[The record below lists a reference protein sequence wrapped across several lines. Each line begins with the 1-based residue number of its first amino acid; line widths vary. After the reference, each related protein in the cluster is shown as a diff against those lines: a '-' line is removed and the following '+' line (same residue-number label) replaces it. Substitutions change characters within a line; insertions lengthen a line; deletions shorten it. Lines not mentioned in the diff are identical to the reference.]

1 MKKIRRV
8 TFILI
13 MSFVINIII
22 EIIPSC
28 TFLKGNNVYAAEFEN
43 NIIINSSLNEVN
55 NLVVKQNED
64 DQIENKQDENKELK
78 NKKNTLNEAETKK
91 NSADEPEIKKIEV
104 NKLESKNES
113 NKLET
118 KQTVENEISID
129 DLGGSAKE
137 EINSLYDYIKKMK
150 TDEELMDTL
159 NPVDYIKEYIKDGTG
174 NLSFHNILNAVLS
187 IVFKEVKSVLKLT
200 LSIVTIAIICSL
212 LKNLQDAFSD
222 ESISEVAFYACYALI
237 IMVLSKSFIIS
248 ISVAKEVITN
258 ISDFMSALLPILITM
273 ISLSG
278 GITSAATLDP
288 IVLGAVVFIPK
299 IYSNII
305 IPMIL
310 MIFVLEFAN
319 NISAEYK
326 ITNLCKLFKQIT
338 IWFQG
343 IIVTAFI
350 GLLTIRGITA
360 TTMDA
365 VTLKTAKFAVDNFIP
380 IVGKA
385 FSDAITSVAGYSL
398 IIKNAISSIGLVV
411 IILILLHPLIKLILI
426 TFIYKLSAALVEPIS
441 DSRITKSLEAAG
453 NSMVLITS
461 CVLTVSLMFFILIG
475 IMASSGRFIVG
486 G

>member
-13 MSFVINIII
+13 IGFLINLIIA
-22 EIIPSC
+22 IISSC
-28 TFLKGNNVYAAEFEN
+28 ILFYGNDVYATEFQDNTNIN
-43 NIIINSSLNEVN
+43 NGLNELDN
-55 NLVVKQNED
+55 SRAK
-64 DQIENKQDENKELK
+64 ENENKEVE
-78 NKKNTLNEAETKK
+78 KKNTIYEAENKK
-91 NSADEPEIKKIEV
+91 SMGNETEIKKDGV
-104 NKLESKNES
+104 NKLESKNQA
-113 NKLET
+113 KLET
-118 KQTVENEISID
+118 KQAMENETGIYA
-129 DLGGSAKE
+129 LGGSAKE

-150 TDEELMDTL
+150 TDEELMETL
-159 NPVDYIKEYIKDGTG
+159 NPVDYIKEYIKSGTG

-187 IVFKEVKSVLKLT
+187 IVFKEVKSVLKLA
-200 LSIVTIAIICSL
+200 LSIITIAIICSL

-237 IMVLSKSFIIS
+237 IMLLSKSFIIS

-273 ISLSG
+273 ISLAG

-299 IYSNII
+299 IYSNFI

-319 NISAEYK
+319 NISTEHK

-343 IIVTAFI
+343 IIVTVFI
-350 GLLTIRGITA
+350 GLLTIRGITS

-385 FSDAITSVAGYSL
+385 FSDAIISVAGYSL

-475 IMASSGRFIVG
+475 IIASSGRFIVG

>member
-1 MKKIRRV
+1 MKMIRRV
-8 TFILI
+8 TLILI
-13 MSFVINIII
+13 MSFTINIII
-22 EIIPSC
+22 AVIPSC
-28 TFLKGNNVYAAEFEN
+28 TFLKLNHVCATEIN
-43 NIIINSSLNEVN
+43 NISIDSNINDS
-55 NLVVKQNED
+55 
-64 DQIENKQDENKELK
+64 
-78 NKKNTLNEAETKK
+78 
-91 NSADEPEIKKIEV
+91 KKI
-104 NKLESKNES
+104 
-113 NKLET
+113 ET
-118 KQTVENEISID
+118 KQTVEKQINID
-129 DLGGSAKE
+129 DLGGSTKE
-137 EINSLYDYIKKMK
+137 ELNSLYDYIRKMK
-150 TDEELMDTL
+150 TDVELMDSL
-159 NPVDYIKEYIKDGTG
+159 DPVEYIKAYIKDGRG
-174 NLSFHNILNAVLS
+174 NLSFDTILNAVLS
-187 IVFKEVKSVLKLT
+187 IVFKEVKSVLKLV

-222 ESISEVAFYACYALI
+222 ESISQVAFYACYALI

-273 ISLSG
+273 ISLAG

-299 IYSNII
+299 VYSNLI

-310 MIFVLEFAN
+310 MGFVLEFAN
-319 NISAEYK
+319 NLSTDHK
-326 ITNLCKLFKQIT
+326 ITNLCKLFKQAT
-338 IWFQG
+338 IWLQG
-343 IIVTAFI
+343 IIITVFI
-350 GLLTIRGITA
+350 GLLTIRGITS
-360 TTMDA
+360 TTIDA

-453 NSMVLITS
+453 NSMTLITS
-461 CVLTVSLMFFILIG
+461 CVLTVSLIFFILIG
-475 IMASSGRFIVG
+475 IIASSGRFIIG

>member
-1 MKKIRRV
+1 MKIIKRV
-8 TFILI
+8 TLILI
-13 MSFVINIII
+13 MSLTINIIMA
-22 EIIPSC
+22 IIPGC
-28 TFLKGNNVYAAEFEN
+28 IYFKINN
-43 NIIINSSLNEVN
+43 NIIALNLNNVCAEEIKNQSNTNINTNQNDTDINISKSNVNVN
-55 NLVVKQNED
+55 NKSSDSN
-64 DQIENKQDENKELK
+64 QI
-78 NKKNTLNEAETKK
+78 AG
-91 NSADEPEIKKIEV
+91 
-104 NKLESKNES
+104 
-113 NKLET
+113 
-118 KQTVENEISID
+118 NEININN
-129 DLGGSAKE
+129 LGGSTKE
-137 EINSLYDYIKKMK
+137 ELNSLYDYIKKMK
-150 TDEELMDTL
+150 TDVELMDNL
-159 NPVDYIKEYIKDGTG
+159 DPVDYIKAYIKDGKG
-174 NLSFHNILNAVLS
+174 NISFDSILNAVLS
-187 IVFKEVKSVLKLT
+187 IVFKEVKSVLKLV

-222 ESISEVAFYACYALI
+222 EGISQVAFYACYALI
-237 IMVLSKSFIIS
+237 IMILSKSFIIS

-299 IYSNII
+299 VYTNII

-310 MIFVLEFAN
+310 MGFALEFAN
-319 NISAEYK
+319 NLSTEHK
-326 ITNLCKLFKQIT
+326 ITNLCKLFKQTT

-343 IIVTAFI
+343 IMITAFI

-360 TTMDA
+360 TTIDA

-426 TFIYKLSAALVEPIS
+426 SFIYKLSAALVEPIS

-461 CVLTVSLMFFILIG
+461 CVLTVSLIFFILIG